1 MIPSRPVGVVGSL
14 IRHRFIQDLRQL
26 YQFCEPGY
34 RGRCTAPL
42 FPMNPNNSSA
52 LPLLFLHQPNT
63 NRASSLV
70 RQGLDRCEQKLQEHP
85 YLCGHKACYRCTW
98 HIGQPINTKSHVVCN
113 TILFQVPGTRSGY
126 KYLVRARCDMCT
138 CDTPKFWS
146 RSSVADPLTLPSF
159 QSHPFQ
165 YLNSRSYKYR
175 TFRPRDDR
183 TLYQFRSFLIS
194 DASSVMLPTL
204 IPCR

>member
-98 HIGQPINTKSHVVCN
+98 HIGQPDARCDAKDSKRGHKYKKSRRLQYHPVPGTRYAFRV
-113 TILFQVPGTRSGY
+113 QVPGTR
-126 KYLVRARCDMCT
+126 KMRHVHM
-138 CDTPKFWS
+138 
-146 RSSVADPLTLPSF
+146 
-159 QSHPFQ
+159 
-165 YLNSRSYKYR
+165 
-175 TFRPRDDR
+175 
-183 TLYQFRSFLIS
+183 
-194 DASSVMLPTL
+194 
-204 IPCR
+204 

>member
-1 MIPSRPVGVVGSL
+1 MIPHRRKHLRFRIYDNYINSVNLVIKEVVLPPSRSIGKPN
-14 IRHRFIQDLRQL
+14 
-26 YQFCEPGY
+26 
-34 RGRCTAPL
+34 PL

-159 QSHPFQ
+159 QSYPFQ
-165 YLNSRSYKYR
+165 YIS
-175 TFRPRDDR
+175 
-183 TLYQFRSFLIS
+183 TLAATSTERFAPEMTGHYTSFG
-194 DASSVMLPTL
+194 AF
-204 IPCR
+204 

>member
-85 YLCGHKACYRCTW
+85 YLCGHKACYRCTLVNRPQGVTQK
-98 HIGQPINTKSHVVCN
+98 IPKGVINTKSHVVCN

-126 KYLVRARCDMCT
+126 KYLYAQDAT
-138 CDTPKFWS
+138 CAH
-146 RSSVADPLTLPSF
+146 VTLQNFGLAQVSPI
-159 QSHPFQ
+159 
-165 YLNSRSYKYR
+165 R
-175 TFRPRDDR
+175 
-183 TLYQFRSFLIS
+183 
-194 DASSVMLPTL
+194 
-204 IPCR
+204 

>member
-1 MIPSRPVGVVGSL
+1 MNKNSKSIPTFVDTKHAIVVPGTLVNRTQGV
-14 IRHRFIQDLRQL
+14 
-26 YQFCEPGY
+26 
-34 RGRCTAPL
+34 T
-42 FPMNPNNSSA
+42 
-52 LPLLFLHQPNT
+52 
-63 NRASSLV
+63 
-70 RQGLDRCEQKLQEHP
+70 QKIP
-85 YLCGHKACYRCTW
+85 KGV
-98 HIGQPINTKSHVVCN
+98 INTKSHVVCN